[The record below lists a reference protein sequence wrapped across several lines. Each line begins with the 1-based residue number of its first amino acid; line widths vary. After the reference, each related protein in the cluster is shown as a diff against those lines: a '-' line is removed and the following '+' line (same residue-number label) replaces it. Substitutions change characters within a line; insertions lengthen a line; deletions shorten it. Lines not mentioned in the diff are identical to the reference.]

1 MNGNEV
7 KISIGLEGIYIAE
20 TKVCKID
27 GIAGKLWYRG
37 YPIESLAADSSF
49 EEVAY
54 LLLYGSLPKKTELDS
69 FAEQL
74 KKERDIS
81 DNIKMIIKSLAQKS
95 HPMDVLRTAV
105 SALSSEDPELTDNS
119 PEANLRKAV
128 RLTAKMTTIV
138 AAIGRM
144 RAGKDYI
151 KPDNSLG
158 HAENFMYMLS
168 GSKPNKEVAK
178 FIDLMLVLHAEHG
191 TNASTFSTMVTGST
205 LADLYAAITSGI
217 CALKGPLHGGADEA
231 ALKMMRTIGD
241 PANTEKYIE
250 DALAGKQK
258 IMGFGHRVYKTYDP
272 RAKILR
278 SWFTDIG
285 SKSSGEVKT
294 LTETALRAE
303 KMMIERLGASHGIWP
318 NIDFFSGPLYIWA
331 GVPAELFTPIF
342 AAARVTGWS
351 AHMLE
356 YWPNNKIF
364 RPLDHYTGQLDLKY
378 ININDRK

>member
-1 MNGNEV
+1 MDNNEV
-7 KISIGLEGIYIAE
+7 KISVGLEGIYIAE
-20 TKVCKID
+20 TNVCKID
-27 GIAGKLWYRG
+27 GMAGKLWYRG
-37 YPIESLAADSSF
+37 YPIEALAANSNF
-49 EEVAY
+49 EEVTY
-54 LLLYGSLPKKTELDS
+54 LLLYGSLPKKAELDS
-69 FAEQL
+69 FAAQL
-74 KKERDIS
+74 KKERGIS
-81 DNIKMIIKSLAQKS
+81 ENIKTIIKGLVQKS

-119 PEANLRKAV
+119 PEANLRKAI

-138 AAIGRM
+138 ATIGRM

-151 KPDNSLG
+151 KPDDSLG

-168 GSKPNKEVAK
+168 GSKPNGQVAK

-231 ALKMMRTIGD
+231 ALKMMRAIGS
-241 PANTEKYIE
+241 PENTEKYME
-250 DALAGKQK
+250 DAIAGKQR

-294 LTETALRAE
+294 LTEIALRAE

-331 GVPAELFTPIF
+331 GVPVELFTPIF

-356 YWPNNKIF
+356 YWPNNKLF

-378 ININDRK
+378 LDINDRK